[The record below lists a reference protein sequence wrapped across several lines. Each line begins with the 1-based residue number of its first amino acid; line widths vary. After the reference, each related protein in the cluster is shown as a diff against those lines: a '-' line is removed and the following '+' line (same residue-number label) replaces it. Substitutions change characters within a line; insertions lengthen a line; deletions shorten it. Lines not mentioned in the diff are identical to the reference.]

1 MQATNTTLRLPNI
14 LALSRELSEI
24 DESLRRLGRQRLI
37 DGLQTGLDR
46 DTVRESLKS
55 IGLVAPDD
63 LCALYGWHNGTRID
77 VGEVLDDFH
86 IFPGFYFS
94 PLQDALKDYRAF
106 REDRRWNQRWLP
118 ILANGGGDFY
128 AVDSSNETATPVI
141 GFMIDQDDQPVE
153 YSSISAMIRTWAE
166 AFASGAFYV
175 DARGYLM
182 ADDDRY
188 AEIAA
193 RNNPDVALWTS

>member
-1 MQATNTTLRLPNI
+1 MLELQQD
-14 LALSRELSEI
+14 LAEI
-24 DESLRRLGRQRLI
+24 DESLRRLGREKLVSRL
-37 DGLQTGLDR
+37 QAGLDR
-46 DTVRESLKS
+46 ETVRESLKNV
-55 IGLVAPDD
+55 GLVAADD
-63 LCALYGWHNGTRID
+63 FCALYGWHNGSRVE

-106 REDRRWNQRWLP
+106 RDDRRWNRRWLP

-128 AVDSSNETATPVI
+128 AVDSFSEASSPVI

-153 YSSISAMIRTWAE
+153 YSSIAAMVRTWAE
-166 AFASGAFYV
+166 AFTTGTFYV

-182 ADDDRY
+182 ANDEQY

-193 RNNPDVALWTS
+193 RNNPDVPLWTS